1 MSISITT
8 MIFMKLLN
16 WKNGM
21 ISPKNGSDTM
31 EMIWEAS
38 FHRDGVDQVE
48 GFKKKFKSWRNHFIE
63 NVRQK
68 ISIINWSKMQ
78 TEMKELQIQPK
89 SGDPMKSFTIPAT
102 EFYILF
108 ITLKTGS
115 KRIWVNVEILIES

>member
-78 TEMKELQIQPK
+78 TEIK
-89 SGDPMKSFTIPAT
+89 KSFKFNEKATIRWRSWSPSQ
-102 EFYILF
+102 L
-108 ITLKTGS
+108 S
-115 KRIWVNVEILIES
+115 KGPCGQWVQVWKN